1 MITGYLPKFTLPS
14 GVSDDRHGDGV
25 AMIIDGTSML
35 IDGFEGGEPTNR
47 MMTWLA
53 SKVSLTSTLRC
64 LHTDIMT
71 IITVLS

>member
-53 SKVSLTSTLRC
+53 RSL
-64 LHTDIMT
+64 
-71 IITVLS
+71 